1 MTARSPRLSV
11 IVVSDYAADDGARP
25 DEFRMMAALAAQEI
39 AEPFEIVLAE
49 NEVRKASFPETL
61 LEIATDTRVAFFP
74 EAVSSRLKD
83 AALRVTTGKL
93 VAVFEADAPPQPAWL
108 RLAAEA
114 LDRDPAAAAVSGH
127 TIYGEDSA
135 LKRVAGLIDRG
146 YLEADGIGPTLF
158 VCNNGAL
165 YRREL
170 LEAFPYGDEPN
181 PFVSGR
187 LRSEAMRD
195 AGMKLLFHPGLISVH
210 EFGGLKFL
218 REVRRNQ
225 GFSDGRLAYLARGNG
240 TLTRRDKLSLL
251 FGIMRERLHW
261 EARVCWKAAHRF
273 IRWYDWP
280 AAIVMLLVY
289 RVMEWPAAA
298 LALSGRRNLPAT
310 PYR

>member
-1 MTARSPRLSV
+1 MSV
-11 IVVSDYAADDGARP
+11 IVVSDYAADDGART
-25 DEFRMMAALAAQEI
+25 DEFRMMAALASQDI

-49 NEVRKASFPETL
+49 SEARKVSFPDTL
-61 LEIATDTRVAFFP
+61 LEIAPNTRVAFFP
-74 EAVSSRLKD
+74 EARSSGLKD
-83 AALRVTTGKL
+83 AALRAAAGKL

-108 RLAAEA
+108 RLAVEA
-114 LDRDPAAAAVSGH
+114 LDRDPAAGAVSGH

-146 YLEADGIGPTLF
+146 YLETDKIGPTPF

-187 LRSEAMRD
+187 LRSEAIRD
-195 AGMKLLFHPGLISVH
+195 AGMKLLFHPGMVSVH

-225 GFSDGRLAYLARGNG
+225 GFCDGRLAYLARGNG
-240 TLTRRDKLSLL
+240 MLSRRDQLSLL
-251 FGIMRERLHW
+251 FGIMHERLRW
-261 EARVCWKAAHRF
+261 ETCVCWKAAHRF

-280 AAIVMLLVY
+280 AAIGMLLLY
-289 RVMEWPAAA
+289 RIMEWRAAA
-298 LALSGRRNLPAT
+298 LA
-310 PYR
+310 

>member
-1 MTARSPRLSV
+1 VTASPIRLSV

-25 DEFRMMAALAAQEI
+25 DEFRMMAALAAQDI
-39 AEPFEIVLAE
+39 TEPFEIVLAE
-49 NEVRKASFPETL
+49 NESRKSSFPESL
-61 LEIATDTRVAFFP
+61 LEIVPNTRVIFFT
-74 EAVSSRLKD
+74 EANSSKLKD

-93 VAVFEADAPPQPAWL
+93 VAIFEADARPQPAWL
-108 RLAAEA
+108 RLAVET
-114 LDRDPAAAAVSGH
+114 LDRDPATAAVSGH

-135 LKRVAGLIDRG
+135 LKRAAGLIDRG
-146 YLEADGIGPTLF
+146 YLETDRLGPTPF

-195 AGMKLLFHPGLISVH
+195 AGAKLLFHPGMVSVH

-225 GFSDGRLAYLARGNG
+225 GFSDGRLAYLARGASA
-240 TLTRRDKLSLL
+240 LSRRDKLSLL
-251 FGIMRERLHW
+251 FALARRRLRW
-261 EARVCWKAAHRF
+261 ESHVCWKSARRF

-280 AAIVMLLVY
+280 AVIFLLLAY
-289 RVMEWPAAA
+289 RVMEWPSAA
-298 LALSGRRNLPAT
+298 LALDGRRNLPAT

>member
-1 MTARSPRLSV
+1 VTATPPRLSV

-25 DEFRMMAALAAQEI
+25 DEFRMMAALAAQDI

-49 NEVRKASFPETL
+49 NEARKISFPETL
-61 LEIATDTRVAFFP
+61 LEIAPNTRVAFFP
-74 EAVSSRLKD
+74 EANSSKLKD
-83 AALRVTTGKL
+83 AALHATAGDL

-108 RLAAEA
+108 RLAVET

-146 YLEADGIGPTLF
+146 YLVTDGVAPTPF

-170 LEAFPYGDEPN
+170 LQAYPYSDEPN
-181 PFVSGR
+181 PFVAGR
-187 LRSEAMRD
+187 LRSEAMRE
-195 AGMKLLFHPGLISVH
+195 AGAKLLFHPGMISVH

-225 GFSDGRLAYLARGNG
+225 GFSDGRVAYLARGNG
-240 TLTRRDKLSLL
+240 ALSRRDKLSLL
-251 FGIMRERLHW
+251 FALAFERLHW
-261 EARVCWKAAHRF
+261 EQHICRRAAHRY

-280 AAIVMLLVY
+280 VVILLLLAY
-289 RVMEWPAAA
+289 RLMEWPSAA
-298 LALSGRRNLPAT
+298 LALTGRRNLSTT